1 MYRIMSAQ
9 YAAVVDANNA
19 SGVEEGEEINKE
31 IPITTTENANVDTT
45 ENANV
50 DTTDANANTAVLDT
64 TINADGENTTVVN
77 DNATNTANA
86 TDNVDN
92 VDNANVDTAN
102 ATNTANAE
110 APVTNN
116 NLVVKLL
123 SQEEINDP
131 STKGDKYVILDGNV
145 YKYDVN
151 AAEDNKGEEL
161 NDVTIKEQIL
171 TAVNAKQE
179 GGRRRSRRN
188 SRRGSRQSKKR
199 QQKRQSKKRQQGGK
213 KRHGRNSKRNHKK

>member
-1 MYRIMSAQ
+1 MSAQ

-45 ENANV
+45 
-50 DTTDANANTAVLDT
+50 DANANTAVLDT

-77 DNATNTANA
+77 DNAINTANA
-86 TDNVDN
+86 TDNVDT
-92 VDNANVDTAN
+92 ANVDTAN
-102 ATNTANAE
+102 ADTTNAANANV
-110 APVTNN
+110 PVTNN

-188 SRRGSRQSKKR
+188 SRRGSRQSTKR
-199 QQKRQSKKRQQGGK
+199 QQKRQSKMRQQGGK